1 MVMII
6 VSDFFKDEAEAI
18 EKAGLKDEIEYHV
31 MEYGCKPKKIYILP
45 FLEAMKE
52 KYKPT
57 KNTMILSV

>member
-1 MVMII
+1 MMII
-6 VSDFFKDEAEAI
+6 VSDFYKDEAKAI
-18 EKAGLKDEIEYHV
+18 EEASLKDEIEYHL

-45 FLEAMKE
+45 FLEAMNE